1 MISENKSSN
10 KRNTAAHIFRID
22 RNYNYR
28 ELEPLLDFQGA
39 NINMGL
45 VTDFWIRMAETF
57 LHLGRIFKTE
67 HILQHMTD
75 PQARLR
81 KRRGLL
87 KGEQIHQLAR
97 DDKSQNLVC
106 SCLTLIMACIVYWQA
121 KELTRVMKEYNPEE
135 AGFNLEL
142 LANISPVGWGNIIL
156 YGEYFINRNLVRV

>member
-10 KRNTAAHIFRID
+10 KRNTAASYIQD
-22 RNYNYR
+22 RQ
-28 ELEPLLDFQGA
+28 ELQLPGGLEPLLDLDG
-39 NINMGL
+39 
-45 VTDFWIRMAETF
+45 ETF

-67 HILQHMTD
+67 HILQHMID

-81 KRRGLL
+81 KCRGLL
-87 KGEQIHQLAR
+87 KGEQIHQLARDVNYANRGKITAR

-121 KELTRVMKEYNPEE
+121 KELTRVMKEHNPEE

-142 LANISPVGWGNIIL
+142 LAHISPVGWGNIIL